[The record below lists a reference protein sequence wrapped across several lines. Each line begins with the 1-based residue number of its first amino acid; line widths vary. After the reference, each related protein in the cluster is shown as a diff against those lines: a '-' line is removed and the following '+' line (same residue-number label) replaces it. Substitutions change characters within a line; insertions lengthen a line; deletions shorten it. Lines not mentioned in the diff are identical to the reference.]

1 MVACVCANSNVIMST
16 DGRSMQSIQTDE
28 LKLTPTKCQL
38 FCKETMFLGYVVS
51 NDGIFTDPRNSI
63 DQYLR
68 TADYVRITGDL
79 SDNWLT

>member
-1 MVACVCANSNVIMST
+1 MVACVCANSNVILST
-16 DGRSMQSIQTDE
+16 DGRSMQSIKTDG
-28 LKLTPTKCQL
+28 LKLNPTKFRL
-38 FCKETMFLGYVVS
+38 FSKETMFLGHVVS

-79 SDNWLT
+79 SDTWLT